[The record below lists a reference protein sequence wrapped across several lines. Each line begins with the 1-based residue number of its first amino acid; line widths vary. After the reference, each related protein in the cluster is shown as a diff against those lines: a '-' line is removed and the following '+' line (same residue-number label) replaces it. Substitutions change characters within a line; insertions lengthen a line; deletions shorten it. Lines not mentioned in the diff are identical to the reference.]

1 MSGTYFTLN
10 QKYNNLRTQEN
21 FGGGGGGG
29 GGGIYTAI
37 GMVNITQYGAS
48 TALPDNTAFIQDA
61 INAVAVGGTLYIPQG
76 TFIILGSLTI
86 STSLNIFGVGTI
98 KAGGAMPYML
108 GLNASVDMF
117 GGLTIDGDSLA
128 VIGLRLLNTIVV
140 RLNNV
145 EIKRCT
151 TGISSSALSSI
162 SLTLVD
168 CLITDMTGTGIS
180 YQSPVI
186 TPPAIPPTLD
196 VNNTIFRD
204 CNKGISDILSSN
216 IVVQGCIFDN
226 IVFSISTGS
235 FSATTNPFSYNIMN
249 NQFTRI
255 TGSAILINLVNTGN
269 SNTTTI
275 SNNIFS
281 SRVSSYTPI
290 NTIGG
295 TFSTFNYDSPV
306 LGIFGTSSLNTQF
319 IQNTIEDMHIPETTS
334 AILMRCGLLTASF
347 NNIGLQ
353 SVITGTPGLFI
364 KCLDTAPLQLPIL
377 FLDRNVFKTQ
387 AYMALVGFPALT
399 PPIPGGFVVPTL
411 TSSPC
416 ASFFDINNY
425 SSGVDY
431 VIDNTY
437 ETYAFTE
444 TFANTIELIVNQ
456 SPTRI
461 QFTNT
466 STAIGSVLY
475 PTKIVGLLTNAS
487 NPLSSFVACDGVSF
501 PTSNQI
507 RFSKSGTYEI
517 VYNPTTDTLTATR
530 LEDVGI
536 ATFNAVIST
545 ATINLTSPAFY
556 NSIVNFTGTTAS
568 TITLPD
574 PITNT
579 RNNIYLGTSIQIF
592 NNTDKEQ
599 IIQTTANI
607 LGVYG
612 SNATTI
618 PLPENSWYK
627 LVVDGSNWRINE
639 RSSNLTYP
647 IQLSVNT
654 DYSAYDYLVN
664 ATTRFAPTTALT
676 AIIPSPVSASG
687 GSSAHTT
694 MNIYNNSDH
703 VLTLLTTGIDIR
715 GKYGRSSGAGANN
728 TIPMPPHS
736 SVVLYSNGS
745 NWVANER
752 SYNPTYFIT
761 LSTPSTDASSFNY
774 FSDATIN
781 ISSTAVTNN
790 ILVIPP
796 PNRNEIDNATNTF
809 SNTSAYSISLSI
821 TAGTFAG
828 KYGSGTTTLLI
839 PANASVQVLTDG
851 TNWLVTDRSG
861 DQTYYF
867 NGNGIIN
874 DWSSNNQYLNS
885 LVEFVAS
892 DNAINTNATFN
903 ITASITAGSNLLVV
917 TFTTGTIS
925 VGSSITTGGRT
936 YYIISQDYTGG
947 GTAGGTGSYR
957 LSGYFTTAVASGT
970 LTLKPSSNV
979 VNGGTITI
987 TTSNANISTGNIL
1000 TAGAGTI
1007 DAGAQ
1012 LTIQTLPTTICNLIE
1027 RIGATGTTGT
1037 YYISAQNSAN
1047 TTNRAFYSSS
1057 ATTILLPV
1065 PSTSNLG
1072 QTITIKNS
1080 SYAPVNITTSARTAI
1095 FTGKYSASNVITNST
1110 ADTAVVPA
1118 KNHLLRAQQQGV
1130 FRSDGTNWE
1139 VVEGTSFEGT
1149 RAFFVNSA
1157 TSSGQI
1163 DGTIQ
1168 VVPFTPLYTNTS
1180 CLYGLVSNAG
1190 IGSGAYAVNLYPFP
1204 ITIQI
1209 TFNCLWLSPAVN
1221 PVTNIIPQRRIG
1233 IQYNGVSSTGTL
1245 YLNTNIG
1252 SSSIIPENTSVVSG
1266 VNTTYSLTA
1275 TTILQIV
1282 SGVITLNPGDQIG
1295 VITTKYNGVNSP
1307 AGLEGVSGFVYINR
1321 IA

>member
-10 QKYNNLRTQEN
+10 QKYNNLRTQDHG
-21 FGGGGGGG
+21 GGGGGGG

-86 STSLNIFGVGTI
+86 NTSFNIFGVGTI

-168 CLITDMTGTGIS
+168 CLITNMTGTGIS
-180 YQSPVI
+180 YPSPVI
-186 TPPAIPPTLD
+186 TSPAIPPTLD

-204 CNKGISDILSSN
+204 CNKGISGILSSI

-226 IVFSISTGS
+226 VVFSISTGS
-235 FSATTNPFSYNIMN
+235 FSATTTPFSYSITN

-255 TGSAILINLVNTGN
+255 TGSAILINLLNVGAYNTA
-269 SNTTTI
+269 TI

-306 LGIFGTSSLNTQF
+306 LGLFESITSSINTQF

-334 AILMRCGLLTASF
+334 AIITNCNTLTASF
-347 NNIGLQ
+347 NNIGFQ

-387 AYMALVGFPALT
+387 AYMELVGFPALT

-411 TSSPC
+411 TSSPT
-416 ASFFDINNY
+416 ASFFDINTY

-437 ETYAFTE
+437 ETYAFTQA
-444 TFANTIELIVNQ
+444 FANTISLIVNR

-466 STAIGSVLY
+466 STAIGAVLY
-475 PTKIVGLLTNAS
+475 PTIIVNLLTNTD
-487 NPLSSFVACDGVSF
+487 NPLTTFVACDGVSF
-501 PTSNQI
+501 PTSTQI
-507 RFSKSGTYEI
+507 RFGKSGTYDI

-530 LEDVGI
+530 LDDVGI

-545 ATINLTSPAFY
+545 ASINLTSPAFY

-568 TITLPD
+568 TITLPS

-592 NNTDKEQ
+592 NNTSQ
-599 IIQTTANI
+599 QQTIQTTANI

-612 SNATTI
+612 SQLLTI

-627 LVVDGSNWRINE
+627 LVVDGTNWRINE
-639 RSSNLTYP
+639 RSSNLTYQLP
-647 IQLSVNT
+647 LSVNT
-654 DYSAYDYLVN
+654 DFSAYDYLRN

-676 AIIPSPVSASG
+676 ATIPSPVSASG
-687 GSSAHTT
+687 GSSGQTT
-694 MNIYNNSDH
+694 MNIINNSDH
-703 VLTLLTTGIDIR
+703 VLTLLSPSSIDFR
-715 GKYGRSSGAGANN
+715 GKYGRGGGGTND

-736 SVVLYSNGS
+736 SVVLFSNGTF
-745 NWVANER
+745 WFANER

-761 LSTPSTDASSFNY
+761 LSSVSTDASTFNF

-796 PNRNEIDNATNTF
+796 PTRGEIENATITF
-809 SNTSAYSISLSI
+809 FNTSVYIIALSI
-821 TAGTFAG
+821 NAGTFAG
-828 KYGSGTTTLLI
+828 KYGSGTTTYPV
-839 PANASVQVLTDG
+839 PANTSVRIVTDG
-851 TNWLVTDRSG
+851 TNWLVQERSG
-861 DQTYYF
+861 NPIF
-867 NGNGIIN
+867 NFLPNGTTLTWTSSLEYLDSIIE
-874 DWSSNNQYLNS
+874 
-885 LVEFVAS
+885 LVQPDS
-892 DNAINTNATFN
+892 DLITKTP
-903 ITASITAGSNLLVV
+903 ISGTASQSVYTLTVTAS
-917 TFTTGTIS
+917 TGTIS
-925 VGSSITTGGRT
+925 IGSIITLSGRRLIVRAQLT
-936 YYIISQDYTGG
+936 
-947 GTAGGTGSYR
+947 GTAGGTGTYLVNFPQSIASTSYTGFGGTGSVSSGT
-957 LSGYFTTAVASGT
+957 LSVNASQITNIPLFTPSGAVNPATTISVATATAVASNPFYVLSGT
-970 LTLKPSSNV
+970 GSGTSCGSSASTNSTLNQTGIAYFSTS
-979 VNGGTITI
+979 GSTINI
-987 TTSNANISTGNIL
+987 PPATTSVNQMITFNN
-1000 TAGAGTI
+1000 
-1007 DAGAQ
+1007 
-1012 LTIQTLPTTICNLIE
+1012 
-1027 RIGATGTTGT
+1027 
-1037 YYISAQNSAN
+1037 NSN
-1047 TTNRAFYSSS
+1047 N
-1057 ATTILLPV
+1057 
-1065 PSTSNLG
+1065 
-1072 QTITIKNS
+1072 
-1080 SYAPVNITTSARTAI
+1080 PVNLTTSAGTAL
-1095 FTGKYSASNVITNST
+1095 FTGLFGQITGSGTFPGTFPNNYFLRPSES
-1110 ADTAVVPA
+1110 VV
-1118 KNHLLRAQQQGV
+1118 LM
-1130 FRSDGTNWE
+1130 SDGTNWE
-1139 VVEGTSFEGT
+1139 TQIGTSL
-1149 RAFFVNSA
+1149 
-1157 TSSGQI
+1157 SGARSFI
-1163 DGTIQ
+1163 LPAS
-1168 VVPFTPLYTNTS
+1168 VNTS
-1180 CLYGLVSNAG
+1180 TADKTINTLTNFAVSDLTYSSLYGVQLTSNVFAN
-1190 IGSGAYAVNLYPFP
+1190 AYPFP
-1204 ITIQI
+1204 ISVSISV
-1209 TFNCLWLSPAVN
+1209 NLSWGNALVSLG
-1221 PVTNIIPQRRIG
+1221 TTTTIPQRILS
-1233 IQYNGVSSTGTL
+1233 IQPNNAGSGVGSTNSNIN
-1245 YLNTNIG
+1245 YLNFPATI
-1252 SSSIIPENTSVVSG
+1252 SSSSPNTFSPISGTINQNSSSVLTLKPGETIVVGAGKINGLSG
-1266 VNTTYSLTA
+1266 TGPPSA
-1275 TTILQIV
+1275 FETILQ
-1282 SGVITLNPGDQIG
+1282 G
-1295 VITTKYNGVNSP
+1295 TT
-1307 AGLEGVSGFVYINR
+1307 VYIQR
-1321 IA
+1321 IS

>member
-117 GGLTIDGDSLA
+117 GGLTIDGNSLA

-145 EIKRCT
+145 EIKSCT
-151 TGISSSALSSI
+151 TGISSSVLSSI
-162 SLTLVD
+162 NLTLVD

-204 CNKGISDILSSN
+204 CNKGISDIFSSN

-235 FSATTNPFSYNIMN
+235 VSATTNPFSYNIMN

-255 TGSAILINLVNTGN
+255 TGSAILINLVNTAN
-269 SNTTTI
+269 YNTTTI

-290 NTIGG
+290 DTIGG

-306 LGIFGTSSLNTQF
+306 LGIFGIFTLNTQF
-319 IQNTIEDMHIPETTS
+319 IQNTIENMYIPETTS

-347 NNIGLQ
+347 NNIGIQ
-353 SVITGTPGLFI
+353 SVITGTPGVFI
-364 KCLDTAPLQLPIL
+364 KCLDTAPFQQPIL

-387 AYMALVGFPALT
+387 AMELVGFPAIPI
-399 PPIPGGFVVPTL
+399 PPIPGGFVVPVL

-416 ASFFDINNY
+416 ASFFDINDY

-444 TFANTIELIVNQ
+444 TFANTIKLIVNQ

-466 STAIGSVLY
+466 STAIGSAVY
-475 PTKIVGLLTNAS
+475 PTKIVDLLFNADT
-487 NPLSSFVACDGVSF
+487 PLNSFVACDGVSF
-501 PTSNQI
+501 PNSIQM
-507 RFSKSGTYEI
+507 RFAKSGTYEI
-517 VYNPTTDTLTATR
+517 VYNQETFTLTATR

-545 ATINLTSPAFY
+545 ASIDLTSPTFY

-568 TITLPD
+568 TIDLPP

-592 NNTDKEQ
+592 NNTNQEQ
-599 IIQTTANI
+599 IIQTPANI

-647 IQLSVNT
+647 IPLSVNT

-676 AIIPSPVSASG
+676 ATIPSPVSASG

-694 MNIYNNSDH
+694 MNIINNGDH
-703 VLTLLTTGIDIR
+703 VLTLLTTGIDFR
-715 GKYGRSSGAGANN
+715 GKYGRGGGGTNDS
-728 TIPMPPHS
+728 IPMPPHS
-736 SVVLYSNGS
+736 SVVLYSNGT

-761 LSTPSTDASSFNY
+761 LSTASTDASTFNY

-781 ISSTAVTNN
+781 ISSTATTNN

-796 PNRNEIDNATNTF
+796 PNRNEIDNATITF
-809 SNTSAYSISLSI
+809 SNTSVYSITLSI

-839 PANASVQVLTDG
+839 PPNASVQVLTDG

-861 DQTYYF
+861 DQTYYL

-892 DNAINTNATFN
+892 DSAINTNATFN
-903 ITASITAGSNLLVV
+903 ITASITINSNLLVV
-917 TFTTGTIS
+917 TATAGIIS

-947 GTAGGTGSYR
+947 GVAGGIGSYR
-957 LSGYFTTAVASGT
+957 LSGYFASAVASGT
-970 LTLKPSSNV
+970 LIVKPSSNV
-979 VNGGTITI
+979 VNSGTITI
-987 TTSNANISTGNIL
+987 TNSSANISTGNIL
-1000 TAGAGTI
+1000 TATGAGTI

-1012 LTIQTLPTTICNLIE
+1012 LSVQNLPTRFCNTLE

-1037 YYISAQNSAN
+1037 YYITAQNSAN
-1047 TTNRAFYSSS
+1047 LTGQTYYSSS
-1057 ATTILLPV
+1057 ATTLLFPA

-1080 SYAPVNITTSARTAI
+1080 SYAPVNITTSARSAI
-1095 FTGKYSASNVITNST
+1095 FSGKYSSSYVITSST
-1110 ADTAVVPA
+1110 SDTAVVPA
-1118 KNHLLRAQQQGV
+1118 KNHLLLAQQQGV
-1130 FRSDGTNWE
+1130 FRSDGTEWE

-1149 RAFFVNSA
+1149 RAFYVNASTTTSA
-1157 TSSGQI
+1157 T
-1163 DGTIQ
+1163 DGTTQ
-1168 VVPFTPLYTNTS
+1168 VVPFTPLYSNTS
-1180 CLYGLVSNAG
+1180 CLFGLVSNAG
-1190 IGSGAYAVNLYPFP
+1190 IGTGSYAVNMFPFP
-1204 ITIQI
+1204 ITIQV
-1209 TFNCLWLSPAVN
+1209 TFNCIWSNPTTGSVVN
-1221 PVTNIIPQRRIG
+1221 VIPQRRIG
-1233 IQYNGVSSTGTL
+1233 IQYNPTSSTANF
-1245 YLNTNIG
+1245 YINSNIG
-1252 SSSIIPENTSVVSG
+1252 SNSIIPQHTSTIAGASI
-1266 VNTTYSLTA
+1266 TYVLTA
-1275 TTILQIV
+1275 TTIPHMV
-1282 SGVITLNPGDQIG
+1282 SGVITLNPGDQIAI
-1295 VITTKYNGVNSP
+1295 ITTKYNGV
-1307 AGLEGVSGFVYINR
+1307 AGTEGLSGVVYFNR